1 MFICKMIIYCNIGN
15 VASNRIWF
23 SKIEIRILK
32 VKKIFLS
39 LFSFGVIYILTC
51 CLLIVKMLCFQYCS
65 YIMLK
70 FIDYCLILPS
80 DSITSLECKKKKKN
94 TCKRQ
99 YWKEVLPPN
108 IYDVWLFGQILG
120 IALRIFQHLLVYTNQ
135 SLANKLFFFK
145 YKYTNN
151 FRDEMVNNKTVL
163 KKGWIYAFFVFFLY

>member
-99 YWKEVLPPN
+99 YWKEVSYHQIYMMFDYLARFWELRWEFFSTCLYILIKALP
-108 IYDVWLFGQILG
+108 I
-120 IALRIFQHLLVYTNQ
+120 
-135 SLANKLFFFK
+135 SCFFF
-145 YKYTNN
+145 
-151 FRDEMVNNKTVL
+151 
-163 KKGWIYAFFVFFLY
+163 